1 MLRFH
6 RVLWLSFTLL
16 LSVGDAFAWREDE
29 RTPGAEEAPGVLPKS
44 VDLRPAFE
52 KLELR
57 QRAQGQRGTCS
68 VFTTVEAV
76 EFAHAKAAGEGSA
89 LSIEFAN
96 WAANAVTKQDD
107 DGDFFYNIIK
117 GLEQY
122 GICPDA
128 TMPYAESFSAETRP
142 TDDALQQAREF
153 QSETKLEFHWI
164 RKWSRKPG
172 LSDENIL
179 AVKKVLAT
187 GVPVCAGSSH
197 SVLFVGYDDEPSLA
211 GGGRFLIA
219 DSNLVEKDIDYEAA
233 KARFNDVFWVSA
245 TRQQS
250 EKPAAA
256 SSDVKPVEEI
266 TGEVVTVTE
275 GDIITIVTSDKKK
288 VDIRFNG
295 IDAPELGQ
303 MFGTNSKQFVSSLIG
318 KTTVRVVTHGE
329 DRYGRTIGDVYAR
342 PESGD
347 GSNPEVNFNW
357 MMVANGRAW
366 HYVRF
371 APDNKKLADA
381 EKHAREKK
389 LGLWADASPIAPW
402 DWRKQEADKKKAAQ

>member
-16 LSVGDAFAWREDE
+16 LLVGDAFAWREDG
-29 RTPGAEEAPGVLPKS
+29 RTPSAEEAPGVLPKS

-76 EFAHAKAAGEGSA
+76 KFAHAKAAGEGSA

-96 WAANAVTKQDD
+96 WVANSATKR
-107 DGDFFYNIIK
+107 DGD
-117 GLEQY
+117 
-122 GICPDA
+122 
-128 TMPYAESFSAETRP
+128 
-142 TDDALQQAREF
+142 
-153 QSETKLEFHWI
+153 
-164 RKWSRKPG
+164 
-172 LSDENIL
+172 
-179 AVKKVLAT
+179 
-187 GVPVCAGSSH
+187 CAGSSH
-197 SVLFVGYDDEPSLA
+197 NVLFVGYDDEPSLA

-219 DSNLVEKDIDYEAA
+219 DSNLVEKHIDYEAA

-250 EKPAAA
+250 EKPGAAA
-256 SSDVKPVEEI
+256 SDVKPVEEI
-266 TGEVVTVTE
+266 TGEVVSVTE
-275 GDIITIVTSDKKK
+275 GDIITIVTADKKK

-303 MFGTNSKQFVSSLIG
+303 TFGTNSKQFVSSLIG

-342 PESGD
+342 PKKRD

-402 DWRKQEADKKKAAQ
+402 DWRKQEADKKKAGQ